1 MSNSR
6 VRGSKRKELIE
17 KWLNGEEDE
26 EYEVKPTR
34 TEGKFVIRKR
44 KNDIREGNESI
55 SDAELKPSEESP
67 NQNISESHERIKSL
81 SASEATT
88 DEPKSHSEASPI
100 LSKRNK
106 KQKQNTLNQILEQL
120 RILGEQQKSREE
132 RKQRKRET
140 KMEIFKHMN
149 SLKQYNREPDYSE
162 SSDEEIREQQPTL
175 NKPILVRRR
184 LNLLNGIH

>member
-81 SASEATT
+81 STECEAPTALNIR
-88 DEPKSHSEASPI
+88 EPKT
-100 LSKRNK
+100 KRNK
-106 KQKQNTLNQILEQL
+106 KEAENTLNQILEQL

-149 SLKQYNREPDYSE
+149 SLKQYNHEPDYSE